1 MSKLR
6 AAALGATLAF
16 AAATQLSCAAASEE
30 APAAAAPG
38 GPLTVDLIDMEGGA
52 AMLFVTPEGQSL
64 LVDAGWRAGS
74 PAPPRGATFAPNATT
89 VDRIKAAAARHG
101 VSKIDYLMISHYH
114 GDHMGGFF
122 DLLAAMPVGAI
133 IDHGENR
140 EIVPPEMTVVPQA
153 HISRN
158 FPGFYEKY
166 QAAIPPRQRR
176 VVKAG
181 DTLYIGSLRLDI
193 VAADKAA
200 IPPPPG
206 AVPGPASCAT
216 PPPPA
221 VQFDENPHSIAFVAS
236 FGGVR
241 ILHTADLS
249 EEFEYRLTC
258 PRNLLGQI
266 DMVIV
271 PHHGSRVSN
280 GKPFWQTVTPRVA
293 LMGNGATKGGDEGT
307 FANIAESPSRPV
319 LWQSHAALR
328 SPAVNRPDNYI
339 ANPETP
345 VDSFHSLVAS
355 VYRDGRIQVTNTRN
369 GYSETY
375 PKR

>member
-1 MSKLR
+1 MSMLR
-6 AAALGATLAF
+6 AAAMGAALAF
-16 AAATQLSCAAASEE
+16 TAASQLSCASAS
-30 APAAAAPG
+30 AGGTASAAADAP
-38 GPLTVDLIDMEGGA
+38 LKVELIDMEGGA
-52 AMLFVTPEGQSL
+52 ALLFVTPEGQSL
-64 LVDAGWRAGS
+64 LVDTGWRAGS
-74 PAPPRGATFAPNATT
+74 PSPPPGAAFAPGSSS
-89 VDRIKAAAARHG
+89 VERIKAAAARLG
-101 VSKIDYLMISHYH
+101 VTRINYLMISHYH

-122 DLLAAMPVGAI
+122 DLLAAMPVDTI

-140 EIVPPEMTVVPQA
+140 EIVPPEMTVVPPA

-166 QAAIPPRQRR
+166 QAAIPPRERR

-181 DTLYIGSLRLDI
+181 DTLNIGSLRLDI
-193 VAADKAA
+193 VAADKAT

-206 AVPGPASCAT
+206 AAPGPASCAT

-221 VQFDENPHSIAFVAS
+221 VRFDENPHSIAFVAT

-258 PRNLLGQI
+258 PRNLLGRI
-266 DMVIV
+266 DMLIV

-280 GKPFWQTVTPRVA
+280 GKPFWETVRPRVA
-293 LMGNGATKGGDEGT
+293 LMGNGAQKGGDEGT
-307 FANIAESPSRPV
+307 FANIAASPAPPV
-319 LWQSHAALR
+319 LWQSHTALR

-339 ANPETP
+339 ANLATP
-345 VDSFHSLVAS
+345 VDSFHPLVAS
-355 VYRDGRIQVTNTRN
+355 VYRDGRIQVTNARN